1 MSRLIIEAVSAEPK
15 TQNVSVAG
23 FLPQLHLLV
32 SVSRAEDGAPVVGL
46 KKGSFQI
53 SQPAAAINGAITVA
67 AATELPSGS
76 AATAGSGFYRLQL
89 QLKKGSSSVVFKEN
103 EPYAF
108 GLRVVQTKAKG
119 KALAQGQTA
128 VRLISRDLKLMPG
141 GKR

>member
-32 SVSRAEDGAPVVGL
+32 SVSRAEDGAPVAGL

-53 SQPAAAINGAITVA
+53 SQPAAAITGAITVA

-89 QLKKGSSSVVFKEN
+89 QLKQGSSVVFKEN